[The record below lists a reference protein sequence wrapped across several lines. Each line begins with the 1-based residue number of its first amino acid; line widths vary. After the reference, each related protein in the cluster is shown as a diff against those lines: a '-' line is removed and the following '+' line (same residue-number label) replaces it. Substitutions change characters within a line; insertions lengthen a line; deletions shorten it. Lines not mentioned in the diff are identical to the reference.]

1 MSHGTIAGCAAG
13 ARSGHGSSPRKGR
26 GTEPVEST
34 ENALGVSD
42 VPEYTEDELATI
54 ASRYRV
60 ALVQAPEWATY
71 DRAMGVWRQ
80 RCLSLLPALI
90 ASPEAYMARLL
101 ALKAKRD
108 GQPASM
114 GWELEQREALEV
126 LRAQLL
132 ELAKPDQ
139 TPTSFAIELSAEFER
154 RRRHPVV
161 LDLCAGGWLPKPP
174 IRPDCQ
180 GRPFDAADEAS
191 RQASAEQIAASMFD
205 DHAPE
210 VAHDGR
216 AKAAGDL

>member
-1 MSHGTIAGCAAG
+1 MRKSLETTKTGQSV
-13 ARSGHGSSPRKGR
+13 SG
-26 GTEPVEST
+26 
-34 ENALGVSD
+34 L
-42 VPEYTEDELATI
+42 PEYSEDELATI

-139 TPTSFAIELSAEFER
+139 TPMGFAVELSAEFEN
-154 RRRHPVV
+154 RRRHPVI
-161 LDLCAGGWLPKPP
+161 LDLCNGGWLPKPP
-174 IRPDCQ
+174 IRPDCRN
-180 GRPFDAADEAS
+180 RPFDAADEAS
-191 RQASAEQIAASMFD
+191 RQDSAEEIAGSFFD
-205 DHAPE
+205 DTAP
-210 VAHDGR
+210 APAPTHDGR
-216 AKAAGDL
+216 ARAAGDL